1 MIRFAFKKGL
11 RFLEGV
17 GRRWTVVRQLVTG
30 KIQLE
35 DEAGE
40 LKNLEIKELN
50 QQWLEQKLIVDPES
64 LGSGSNVFYLATP
77 RDIASYS
84 EKDQDIAQRK
94 QKYLVRLENRKGGW
108 VSTPAKLQPI
118 IDEISQEIGDPDPP
132 RASTVYAWWLKYRAT
147 KCITKLVDQRFRAGR
162 KTDPIMR
169 GFFEDAVYGVF
180 LTEQKDKGYAVFD
193 AMTAKVK
200 NTNLGLPPQEQLK
213 MVGKATVYRWLS
225 DLHQYLVAKARLG
238 KEAGEKEFRAAL
250 KKLKVSRILERVEI
264 DHTPVD
270 LIVIDKATKL
280 PLGRPWLT
288 MAIDRCSRMIMGFY
302 ISFHAPSSMSV
313 LQCLKMAMLPKDCL
327 LAKYPDIKE
336 IWPARGIPEMIAC
349 DNGMDLHS
357 DAFDKICLEMGIEI
371 LYCPAGIPE
380 MKGAIERMFRTLN
393 EGLIHRLPGT
403 VFSNID
409 ERGDYPSEEVA
420 AIDLDTLTHLVIKWI
435 TEVYHRRKHREL
447 RMPPLTAWIEGEQ
460 QRIIE
465 MPAYPEQLD
474 VLVGIPAKRTLWHYG
489 IENDCLRYNSQ
500 PLQLLR
506 ARVGG
511 NPIVSFKFYEHDV
524 GYIHVFDEINQ
535 EYIRVP
541 AVDAEY
547 ATGLTSHLHTLIRQ
561 YVERKYGT
569 EQYEDLM
576 LQAKQ
581 EIQQIIGE
589 AVKDKKMATRKKVAV
604 VTNQNSD
611 DLLGEREALNEA
623 LKPKDEDYGA
633 ASDVL
638 DPGIDDDLPDYGVY
652 RRTGT
657 EG

>member
-17 GRRWTVVRQLVTG
+17 GKRWTVIRRLVTG

-35 DEAGE
+35 DDEGE

-64 LGSGSNVFYLATP
+64 LGSGSNVFYHATP

-84 EKDQDIAQRK
+84 EDDRKTAERK
-94 QKYLVRLENRKGGW
+94 QKYLFRLDNRKEGW
-108 VSTPAKLQPI
+108 VSTPAKLQPV
-118 IDEISQEIGDPDPP
+118 IDEIANEIGDEDPP
-132 RASTVYAWWLKYRAT
+132 RASTVYAWWVRYRAT

-162 KTDPIMR
+162 KSDPVMR
-169 GFFEDAVYGVF
+169 GFFEDAIYGVF

-193 AMTAKVK
+193 AMTEKVR
-200 NTNLGLPPQEQLK
+200 NTNLGLPPEKRLR
-213 MVGKATVYRWLS
+213 MVSRATVYRWLS

-238 KEAGEKEFRAAL
+238 KEAAEKEFRAAL
-250 KKLKVSRILERVEI
+250 KKLKVNRILERIEI
-264 DHTPVD
+264 DHTPID
-270 LIVIDKATKL
+270 LIVIDRVTKL

-288 MAIDRCSRMIMGFY
+288 LAIDRYSRMIMGFY
-302 ISFHAPSSMSV
+302 ISFHAPSSMSI
-313 LQCLKMAMLPKDCL
+313 LQCLKMAMLPKDVL

-393 EGLIHRLPGT
+393 DGLIHRLPGT
-403 VFSNID
+403 VFSNVD

-435 TEVYHRRKHREL
+435 TEIYHRRKHREL
-447 RMPPLTAWIEGEQ
+447 KMPPLTAWIEGEQ

-489 IENDCLRYNSQ
+489 IENDCLRYNSEV
-500 PLQLLR
+500 LQLLR

-511 NPIVSFKFYEHDV
+511 YPTVSFKFYEHDV
-524 GYIHVFDEINQ
+524 GYIQVFDEIAQ

-561 YVERKYGT
+561 YAKRKYGN
-569 EQYEDLM
+569 EQYEELM

-581 EIQQIIGE
+581 EIQQIIGD

-604 VTNQNSD
+604 VTLHSSED
-611 DLLGEREALNEA
+611 ILGRQDAFNEA
-623 LKPKDEDYGA
+623 LKPKEEEIGA
-633 ASDVL
+633 SLESL
-638 DPGIDDDLPDYGVY
+638 DPGLNDELPDFGVSP
-652 RRTGT
+652 RTGT

>member
-1 MIRFAFKKGL
+1 MIRFAFRKGL
-11 RFLEGV
+11 RFIEGV
-17 GRRWTVVRQLVTG
+17 EKRWTVVRQLVTG

-50 QQWLEQKLIVDPES
+50 QQWLEQKLVVDPES
-64 LGSGSNVFYLATP
+64 LGNGSNVFYLATP

-84 EKDQDIAQRK
+84 EQDQSVAQRK
-94 QKYLVRLENRKGGW
+94 QKYLVRLENRKDGW
-108 VSTPAKLQPI
+108 VSTPVKLQLI
-118 IDEISQEIGDPDPP
+118 INGIAQEIGDSDPP

-162 KTDPIMR
+162 KTDSVMR

-193 AMTAKVK
+193 AMAAKVK

-213 MVGKATVYRWLS
+213 MVGKATVYRWLR

-238 KEAGEKEFRAAL
+238 KEAGEKEFRVAL
-250 KKLKVSRILERVEI
+250 KQLKVRRILERVEI

-288 MAIDRCSRMIMGFY
+288 MAIDRFSRMIMGFY

-313 LQCLKMAMLPKDCL
+313 LQCLKMAMLPKDRL

-357 DAFDKICLEMGIEI
+357 DSFDKICLEMGIEI

-403 VFSNID
+403 VFSNVD
-409 ERGDYPSEEVA
+409 ERGDYPAEEVA

-447 RMPPLTAWIEGEQ
+447 GMPPLTAWIEGER

-500 PLQLLR
+500 ALQLLR

-524 GYIHVFDEINQ
+524 GYIHVFDGINQ

-541 AVDAEY
+541 AVDADY
-547 ATGLTSHLHTLIRQ
+547 AIGLTSHLHTLIRQ
-561 YVERKYGT
+561 YAKRKYGT
-569 EQYEDLM
+569 ERYEELM

-589 AVKDKKMATRKKVAV
+589 AVKDKKMAIRKKVAV
-604 VTNQNSD
+604 VTNQCSD
-611 DLLGEREALNEA
+611 DLLGDRDALNDA
-623 LKPKDEDYGA
+623 FKPKNEDNCPT
-633 ASDVL
+633 SDVL
-638 DPGIDDDLPDYGVY
+638 NLELDDDIPDYGVF
-652 RRTGT
+652 RRNGTG
-657 EG
+657 G